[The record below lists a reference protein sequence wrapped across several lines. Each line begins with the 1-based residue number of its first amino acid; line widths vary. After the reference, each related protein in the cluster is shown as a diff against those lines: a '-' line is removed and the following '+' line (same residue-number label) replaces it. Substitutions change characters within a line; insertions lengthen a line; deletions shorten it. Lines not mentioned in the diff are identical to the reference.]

1 MRAVKAVAANPGGEV
16 SLRQRILDE
25 AIGLVS
31 CAGAEGITMRAL
43 ASRLGYSPATI
54 YLHFRN
60 KEELR
65 EEVAR
70 YGYAELAKR
79 LVPAAQVSDPWVAL
93 GEIGRRYLEFAFER
107 PALYR
112 QMFGDLGYARLGQE
126 RAHELAGA
134 ALTDAMEAFYA
145 RGIASGAFRPGDPAD
160 YTNAGWSMLHGFATL
175 VLDGRMPPP
184 RVKPQSVDDLRER
197 LLEIWARALRP

>member
-1 MRAVKAVAANPGGEV
+1 MRAVKAVAAHSGGEV

-31 CAGAEGITMRAL
+31 SEGAEGITMRAL

-60 KEELR
+60 KDELR
-65 EEVAR
+65 EEIAR
-70 YGYAELAKR
+70 YGYTELAKR
-79 LVPAAQVSDPWVAL
+79 LVPAAQGADPWAAL
-93 GEIGRRYLEFAFER
+93 REIGRRYLEFAFER

-112 QMFGDLGYARLGQE
+112 QMFGDLGYARVGQE
-126 RAHELAGA
+126 RAPELAGA
-134 ALTDAMEAFYA
+134 ALTDAMEEFYA
-145 RGIASGAFRPGDPAD
+145 RGIASGAFRQGDPGD

-184 RVKPQSVDDLRER
+184 RVRPRTVEDLRET
-197 LLEIWARALRP
+197 LLEVWARALRP